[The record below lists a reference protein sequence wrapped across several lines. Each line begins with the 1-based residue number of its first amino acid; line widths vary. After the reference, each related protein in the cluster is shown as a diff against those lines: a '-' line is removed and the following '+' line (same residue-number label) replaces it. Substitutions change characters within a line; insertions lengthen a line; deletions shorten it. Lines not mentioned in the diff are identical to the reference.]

1 MKRSLMLA
9 AAAVALGA
17 CSHSYVQT
25 ASAPGYI
32 YVQPADASMLPMGTD
47 MVVRLDTPI
56 GSATSHV
63 GDVINATV
71 LSDLLA
77 KNNAVA
83 VPAGAM
89 LWGHVIGL
97 RTASNPDYSFVRIA
111 FDSLDFNN
119 SMHWY
124 HGNVKSVAVTKTVPQ
139 TVQPIGGV
147 EQPDV
152 TTPQISGVALGA
164 VVTGA
169 ELNHYLGMGG
179 WIGDKEGGTVVALG
193 NGTTT
198 EELIPAGTMVT
209 VTTNRDVYLR

>member
-32 YVQPADASMLPMGTD
+32 YVQPADASMLPTGTD
-47 MVVRLDTPI
+47 MVVRLNTPL

-63 GDVINATV
+63 GDAFNATV

-77 KNNAVA
+77 KNGAVA

-89 LWGHVIGL
+89 VWGHVIGL
-97 RTASNPDYSFVRIA
+97 RTAANPDYSFIRLG

-119 SMHWY
+119 SMHWF
-124 HGNVKSVAVTKTVPQ
+124 HGDVKAVAVGKTVPQ

-164 VVTGA
+164 IVTGA
-169 ELNHYLGMGG
+169 ELNHYLGMNG
-179 WIGDKEGGTVVALG
+179 WIGNKEGGTVVALG
-193 NGTTT
+193 NGTQT
-198 EELIPAGTMVT
+198 EEMIPAGTMVT
-209 VTTNRDVYLR
+209 LTTNRNVNLR